1 MSTVKVM
8 KFNIPA
14 LPVAMLA
21 LVAMLLSA
29 APGRAA
35 DAGAWTLV
43 ESSGGVHVTFS
54 GVRPVAL
61 TTGDE
66 VGPGRKV
73 TTDADGRAVLRR
85 GKSTIV
91 VSPNSA
97 LEVPADK
104 ADTMM
109 TRVRHLVGT
118 LLFDVDK
125 RKEEHFEVLT
135 PDVAV
140 VVKGTTFTTSVGAQG
155 AVVHVISGLVQVADV
170 RSGQAVFIRP
180 GQTATSPKGGGDLQV
195 RGEATGAPAG
205 TGASGKSAE
214 KKAAAQDGGNG
225 ARIGQMITGKTQ
237 SLAQLS
243 GGLLHQEGA
252 RGVGAENGKGLK
264 VGLNPIGGNAIQNPG
279 GNVPQGVAV
288 GLTGNTP
295 PGLVG
300 NSNAHGGNPNA
311 GGGNPN
317 AGGGNPNAGGGNPNA
332 GGKGKN

>member
-1 MSTVKVM
+1 MSTVKFM
-8 KFNIPA
+8 KFNTPA
-14 LPVAMLA
+14 LPAALFA

-29 APGRAA
+29 SPGRAA
-35 DAGAWTLV
+35 DAGPWTLV

-97 LEVPADK
+97 LEVPTDK

-109 TRVRHLVGT
+109 TRIRHLVGT
-118 LLFDVDK
+118 LLFDVEK
-125 RKEEHFEVLT
+125 RKNEHFEVLT

-180 GQTATSPKGGGDLQV
+180 GQTATSPKGGGGLQV

-205 TGASGKSAE
+205 ANPSDKGSD

-225 ARIGQMITGKTQ
+225 AKIGQNISGQ
-237 SLAQLS
+237 SRSLAQLS
-243 GGLLHQEGA
+243 SGLLHREGTP
-252 RGVGAENGKGLK
+252 GVGAENGKGLK
-264 VGLNPIGGNAIQNPG
+264 VGLNPTGSGNLTQNPG

-317 AGGGNPNAGGGNPNA
+317 AHGGNPNA